1 MKRYKIFIYGF
12 LFLFS
17 TNVFAQGKD
26 LSLNDALNFA
36 LEGNDLINASK
47 QQKEFAKYEKKAAKG
62 NMFPHLYVEGAVTRI
77 NEPIILSLADA
88 RAAVI
93 GSNVATYSAL
103 GGPYPE
109 QFKQLLESKIPAFDM
124 KFQDELFYNL
134 SANLVLPLYTGGKI
148 SANSK
153 AKETEY
159 EISKMQYDT
168 TVNSTITSVIENYF
182 TAKLAQ
188 EAMKIRANYLEDIN
202 KHCTNAQKLFDV
214 GMISKT
220 NKLRADVALKEAQR
234 EYDKSVRDY
243 ELSLVV
249 LSNVIGESITED
261 NNLSTNLNLIE
272 ELKDITFYLQTSYS
286 NNITL
291 KALNKKQTM
300 LQQKTKSIKAE
311 FLPTVALFGKYEI
324 YQDDLTVF
332 EPDWAAGIKAKLDIF
347 NGGSSTNEYKA
358 YSAQQ
363 EALKLNIENASKLI
377 ATAVKKYHH
386 EAETAKQQYESLQS
400 SMELTE
406 ENLKL
411 YKKSFE
417 EGLATSIE
425 VIDAEL
431 ALEKVNLD
439 QLKAIYEYNVAYAKL
454 VDICNLSKNLIN
466 IDILG
471 DSNDDEE

>member
-1 MKRYKIFIYGF
+1 MRLYKFFLYIFC
-12 LFLFS
+12 LLFS
-17 TNVFAQGKD
+17 ANVFADTKD

-36 LEGNDLINASK
+36 LQNNDLINASK

-62 NMFPHLYVEGAVTRI
+62 NIYPHLYVEGSVTRI
-77 NEPIILSLADA
+77 DEPIILSLADA

-93 GSNVATYSAL
+93 GANTATYSAL
-103 GGPYPE
+103 GGPNPA

-124 KFQDELFYNL
+124 TFQDELFYNL
-134 SANLVLPLYTGGKI
+134 SANLILPLYTGGKI

-159 EISKMQYDT
+159 EISKMQYDI
-168 TVNSTITSVIENYF
+168 TVNSTITSVIESYF

-188 EAMKIRANYLEDIN
+188 EAMNIRENYLNDIN
-202 KHCTNAQKLFDV
+202 KHCENAQKLFDV

-220 NKLRADVALKEAQR
+220 NKLRADVALAEAQR

-249 LSNVIGESITED
+249 LSNVIGKSIED
-261 NNLSTNLNLIE
+261 DNLSTKLNLLE
-272 ELKDITFYLQTSYS
+272 ELKDINFYLQTSYS

-291 KALNKKQTM
+291 KTLNQKQTM

-332 EPDWAAGIKAKLDIF
+332 EPDWAAGVKATLDIF
-347 NGGSSTNEYKA
+347 NGGSSLNEYKA
-358 YSAQQ
+358 YTAQQ

-377 ATAVKKYHH
+377 STAVKKYHH

-400 SMELTE
+400 SIELTE

-411 YKKSFE
+411 YQKSFK

-466 IDILG
+466 IEILG
-471 DSNDDEE
+471 ANEDEE

>member
-1 MKRYKIFIYGF
+1 MNLFKSFIYVF
-12 LFLFS
+12 IFCSLFL
-17 TNVFAQGKD
+17 TNSFAQETN

-36 LEGNDLINASK
+36 LQNNDLINASK

-62 NMFPHLYVEGAVTRI
+62 NMFPHLYVEGSVTRI
-77 NEPIILSLADA
+77 NEPIVLSLADA

-93 GSNVATYSAL
+93 GASAATYYASTGKSPA
-103 GGPYPE
+103 E
-109 QFKQLLESKIPAFDM
+109 FQKMLESKIPAFDM
-124 KFQDELFYNL
+124 KFQEELFYNL
-134 SANLVLPLYTGGKI
+134 SANLIFPLYTGGKI

-159 EISKMQYDT
+159 EISKMQYDI
-168 TVNSTITSVIENYF
+168 TVNSTITSVIESYF
-182 TAKLAQ
+182 MAKLAQ
-188 EAMKIRANYLEDIN
+188 EAMNIRSNYLDDIS
-202 KHCTNAQKLFDV
+202 KHSSNAQKLFDV

-220 NKLRADVALKEAQR
+220 NKLRADVALAEAQR
-234 EYDKSVRDY
+234 EYDKSIRDY

-249 LSNVIGESITED
+249 LSNVIGENIED
-261 NNLSTNLNLIE
+261 SNLSTDLNLLE
-272 ELKDITFYLQTSYS
+272 ELKDVDFYIQSSYS

-291 KALNKKQTM
+291 KTLNQKQNM
-300 LQQKTKSIKAE
+300 LKQKIKSVKAE

-324 YQDDLTVF
+324 YQEDLTVF
-332 EPDWAAGIKAKLDIF
+332 EPDWAAGLKAKLDIF
-347 NGGSSTNEYKA
+347 NGGSSANEYKA
-358 YSAQQ
+358 YRAQQ

-377 ATAVKKYHH
+377 STAVKKYHH

-400 SMELTE
+400 SIELTE

-454 VDICNLSKNLIN
+454 VDICNLSTNLIN
-466 IDILG
+466 IEILG
-471 DSNDDEE
+471 ANEDEE